1 MTKFE
6 TSEVNIG
13 NMSRILILG
22 YELPALADGALEAR
36 SYRTWQFVEPLL
48 AGGHHVCLIA
58 SYQENQLDVPQRLH
72 PLLTYHRVNLMEF
85 NWLKYVN
92 AISDRFQPDGILCIM
107 LNNGLRGTRLATK
120 KPLWIDLY
128 GDRVS
133 EGQVSSHTRKS
144 NRGVKILY
152 EYLDIILR
160 NADAYSTC
168 STPQKFEV
176 VGQLGMVER
185 LNRET
190 IGYDFVHAVLPGAP
204 SKPREVRDPIKLR
217 GDKLPEDAFIVLWC
231 GGYNVWTD
239 VQTLF
244 WGLNDAME
252 RDSRVH
258 YVSAGAG
265 VQMENNNSYERLLD
279 MVNRSPNRH
288 RFHMLGWQPS
298 GVIPGLYQQ
307 ADVGVNLDA
316 SHYETMLGTR
326 TRLVEM
332 MHHGLPVITTL
343 GCELSYII
351 KNQELGL
358 TFRIGDAKMFSNQI
372 RALAKDDSMQK
383 RFAQRA
389 WDYTRRELSFENTTQ
404 SFLEWAKKPA
414 FAPDRGTRKS
424 GFNLRDLEHNLRAIM
439 RSILWKVWALERGE

>member
-1 MTKFE
+1 
-6 TSEVNIG
+6 
-13 NMSRILILG
+13 MSRILVLG
-22 YELPALADGALEAR
+22 YELPGLADGAVEAR

-48 AGGHHVCLIA
+48 ACGHQVCLIA
-58 SYQENQLDVPQRLH
+58 SYQENQLDVAHDVH
-72 PLLTYHRVNLMEF
+72 PSLTYHRVNLMEF
-85 NWLKYVN
+85 NWLKRVN
-92 AISDRFQPDGILCIM
+92 SVSERFQPDATLCIM
-107 LNNGLRGTRLATK
+107 LNNGLRGTRLANK

-144 NRGVKILY
+144 NRGIKILFQ
-152 EYLDIILR
+152 YLDIILR
-160 NADAYSTC
+160 QADAYSTC

-190 IGYDFVHAVLPGAP
+190 IGYDFVHAILPGAP
-204 SKPREVRDPIKLR
+204 SQPREIRETIQVRGEKV
-217 GDKLPEDAFIVLWC
+217 PEDAFIVLWC

-252 RDSRVH
+252 RDPRIH
-258 YVSAGAG
+258 YVSAGAA
-265 VQMENNNSYERLLD
+265 VSMQNNNSYERLLD
-279 MVNRSPNRH
+279 LINRSPNKH

-298 GVIPGLYQQ
+298 SVIPGLYQQ

-343 GCELSYII
+343 GCELSYIV

-358 TFRIGDAKMFSNQI
+358 TFRIGDAKAFANQI
-372 RALAKDDSMQK
+372 RALAKDQSLQQK
-383 RFAQRA
+383 LAQRA
-389 WDYTRRELSFENTTQ
+389 SDYTRHELSFEQTTQ
-404 SFLEWAKKPA
+404 SFLEWASEPS
-414 FAPDRGTRKS
+414 FAPDRRKKKA
-424 GFNLRDLEHNLRAIM
+424 GFHIRDLEFNLRAIL

>member
-1 MTKFE
+1 
-6 TSEVNIG
+6 
-13 NMSRILILG
+13 MSRILVLG
-22 YELPALADGALEAR
+22 YELPGLADGAVEAR

-48 AGGHHVCLIA
+48 ACGHEVCLIA
-58 SYQENQLDVPQRLH
+58 SYKKNQLHVPHQMH
-72 PLLTYHRVNLMEF
+72 PLLTYHRLNLMEF
-85 NWLKYVN
+85 NWQKHVN
-92 AISDRFQPDGILCIM
+92 AASEAFQPDATLSIM
-107 LNNGLRGTRLATK
+107 LNNGLRATRLASK

-133 EGQVSSHTRKS
+133 EGQVSSHTRRS
-144 NRGVKILY
+144 NRGIKILF

-160 NADAYSTC
+160 HADVYSTC

-190 IGYDFVHAVLPGAP
+190 IGYDFVHAILPGAP
-204 SKPREVRDPIKLR
+204 SQPRAIGDTIQLR
-217 GDKLPEDAFIVLWC
+217 GEKIPEDAFIVLWC

-252 RDSRVH
+252 RDPRIH
-258 YVSAGAG
+258 YVSAGAA
-265 VQMENNNSYERLLD
+265 VSMQNNTSYDRLLELI
-279 MVNRSPNRH
+279 NRSPNKH

-298 GVIPGLYQQ
+298 SVIPGLYHQ

-343 GCELSYII
+343 GCELSYIV

-372 RALAKDDSMQK
+372 RELARDDSMQK
-383 RFAQRA
+383 KLAKRA
-389 WDYTRRELSFENTTQ
+389 RDYTRHELSFEQTTQ
-404 SFLEWAKKPA
+404 AFLEWAREPN
-414 FAPDRGTRKS
+414 FAPDRGRKRNRFLLEDLE
-424 GFNLRDLEHNLRAIM
+424 FNLRATL
-439 RSILWKVWALERGE
+439 RSILWKFLALERGE